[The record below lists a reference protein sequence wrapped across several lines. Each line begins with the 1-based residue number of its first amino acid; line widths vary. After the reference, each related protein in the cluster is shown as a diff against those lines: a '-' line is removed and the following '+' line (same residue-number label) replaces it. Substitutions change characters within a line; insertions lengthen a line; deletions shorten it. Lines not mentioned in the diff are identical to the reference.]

1 MNKKLFQNAF
11 IFILGEVINKSIP
24 FLLLP
29 ILTRYLNPEDYGI
42 IAGLTVLIAVFSKFT
57 GLQIHGA
64 INVNYFKMKRNQI
77 NQFIGN
83 CLIILGASTLLVFVC
98 VFLFSNNIS
107 ERLKVENEWIYVALV
122 IAFTEFLTT
131 INLLL
136 WTVEKKPK
144 PYSVYQLT
152 QTLTVTIL
160 TLVFVVGMSMNWEGR
175 VLAIA
180 IGTVLFSGI
189 SFVFLL
195 KRGYLNFKLNKNHI
209 KDALKFGI
217 PLTPHSLSELIKT
230 GADRIIIMSTI
241 GIGATGIYSI
251 AYEICSVISVLVIAF
266 QRAWSPYMF
275 ETLSNDPT
283 IHEKK
288 KIVKFT
294 YLYFIGI
301 FLISVIFSWVAELF
315 LPYFLGEKFNESS
328 QFVPFF
334 AISFAFS
341 GMYTMVSNYFFYVKK
356 TYLLSFITITG
367 ALFHLGMLYFLT
379 LENGV
384 IGAAQANLISFIFN
398 FLITWYLSNRV
409 YQMPWKLWKSHE

>member
-1 MNKKLFQNAF
+1 MNKKLFSNAF
-11 IFILGEVINKSIP
+11 IFTFGEVLNKSLP

-29 ILTRYLNPEDYGI
+29 VLTRYLTTEDYGV
-42 IAGLTVLIAVFSKFT
+42 IAALVVLIGVFSKFT

-64 INVNYFKMKRNQI
+64 INVNYFKMKKDQI

-83 CLIILGASTLLVFVC
+83 CLIILAASTFLTLLVT
-98 VFLFSNNIS
+98 FLFSTQIS
-107 ERLKVENEWIYVALV
+107 ERIKVESEWIYVA
-122 IAFTEFLTT
+122 IIISAAEFLTI

-136 WTVEKKPK
+136 WTVEKRPK
-144 PYSVYQLT
+144 PYSLYQFAK
-152 QTLTVTIL
+152 TLVTTIL
-160 TLVFVVGMSMNWEGR
+160 SLVFIIGLSMNWKGR
-175 VLAIA
+175 ILAIA
-180 IGTVLFSGI
+180 IGTALFSGI
-189 SFVFLL
+189 SFIFIL
-195 KRGYLNFKLNKNHI
+195 KRGYLNFKFNKDHI
-209 KDALKFGI
+209 KVALKFGI
-217 PLTPHSLSELIKT
+217 PMIPHQLSELIKT
-230 GADRIIIMSTI
+230 AADRIIIISTV
-241 GIGATGIYSI
+241 GLGANGLYSI
-251 AYEICSVISVLVIAF
+251 AYEICAVISVLIIAF

-294 YLYFIGI
+294 YLYFVIILLMSII
-301 FLISVIFSWVAELF
+301 FTYLAKVL
-315 LPYFLGEKFNESS
+315 LPYFVGNQFYESS

-398 FLITWYLSNRV
+398 FLITWYFSNRV